1 MTIQKGHIL
10 QKTWMVWLCAM
21 ICTALW
27 GSAFPCIKTGYAL
40 FHIGESQTASQIL
53 FAGIRFFLAG
63 ILAILIG
70 SIGQR
75 KLLVPK
81 RSSIPKI
88 FVLCMFQTVIQYL
101 LFYIGLAHT
110 TGVKGSIL
118 GGTSV
123 LFSILIVCLIFR
135 QETFTSHKLLGCI
148 IGFAGIVIVNL
159 NGAGMDMSF
168 TFTGEGFMIL
178 SSLSYALSSIF
189 FKRFSADDDPV
200 TLSGWQFLA
209 GGAIMIVVGVL
220 SGGQV
225 KGFTVPSTLLLI
237 YMGIISAVAYSLWG
251 MLLKYNP
258 VSWIT
263 VFGFMTQVFGV
274 LLSAVIL
281 KEKGAFGPKTL
292 IALILVC
299 IGIYLVNRKTGRDAS
314 LPET

>member
-1 MTIQKGHIL
+1 MTTPKRHIL
-10 QKTWMVWLCAM
+10 QKTWMVWLCAL

-27 GSAFPCIKTGYAL
+27 GSAFPCIKTGYSL
-40 FHIGESQTASQIL
+40 FHIGAAQTSSQIL

-63 ILAILIG
+63 ILTILIG
-70 SIGQR
+70 SIGQ
-75 KLLVPK
+75 KKFLLPK
-81 RSSIPKI
+81 RASIPKV

-123 LFSILIVCLIFR
+123 LFSILIVCLVFR

-159 NGAGMDMSF
+159 NGAGMDMGF

-178 SSLSYALSSIF
+178 SALSYALSSIF
-189 FKRFSADDDPV
+189 FKRFSADDDPIA
-200 TLSGWQFLA
+200 LSGWQFLL
-209 GGAIMIVVGVL
+209 GGAIMMAVGVL
-220 SGGQV
+220 FGGRV
-225 KGFTVPSTLLLI
+225 EGFTLPSTMLLL
-237 YMGIISAVAYSLWG
+237 YMGFISAAAYSLWG
-251 MLLKYNP
+251 LLLKYNP
-258 VSWIT
+258 VSRIT

-274 LLSAVIL
+274 LLSALIL

-292 IALILVC
+292 AALLLVC
-299 IGIYLVNRKTGRDAS
+299 AGIYLVNKKAGKEEA
-314 LPET
+314 